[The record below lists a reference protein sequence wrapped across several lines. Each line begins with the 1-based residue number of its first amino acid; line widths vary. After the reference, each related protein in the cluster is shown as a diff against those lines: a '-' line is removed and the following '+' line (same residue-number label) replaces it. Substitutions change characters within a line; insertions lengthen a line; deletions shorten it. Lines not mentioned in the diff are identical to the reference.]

1 MKHYD
6 VIVVG
11 FGTAGA
17 VAAIAA
23 ARLGAKVLVLERT
36 TYPGGT
42 MTGGGVPGFYG
53 RHPYGLTKKLFD
65 AAKLYAKCHGCSI
78 VEALKALMESEA
90 LQAGCELVYEAAVYE
105 VILEGKCVKGVRWAV
120 DGELFEA
127 ESAIVIDCTA
137 EAVVC
142 RMAGC
147 EYTVGRAS
155 DGLCN
160 PYTFSV
166 LCARTDDPMS
176 VFVANFDAGR
186 IDQYDTARASAELL
200 RGLAVHIQTDYAVDS
215 KTRHELMPADLCGVR
230 EGAHVITEDYITLQD
245 FFDGKRDGC
254 TDIITYAH
262 SNIDTHANDMP
273 LESTLFQD
281 WMIASSMWGTEIWV
295 ALTRGCLVPRGWKG
309 LLVAGR
315 HLGVDHDLGHA
326 VRMNDHVGRTGEAAG
341 VMAALAVKSPSP
353 QDVMALPFDEVTANM
368 EQMENP
374 LAENDRFM
382 CLSDQEILDGLSG
395 DTPGFAMWSARCRLK
410 EPRSG
415 DKNITVGGEK
425 PRSGERNPRD
435 GQNQFIYAVQRSEAE
450 RHGAS
455 SGFDQSLL
463 VKWYQS
469 APEGSN
475 LKANTAFT
483 LALLDDS
490 TGLPTL
496 LHLARTRDEYAP
508 KTSRKYN
515 HKRGYVAV
523 YLLGRL
529 AAVEALPVLKSIL
542 SDLQMADKYEY
553 HSHAIAALMRIANA
567 HPEQHTEIADFLLN
581 LVHNPEWSIWA
592 RLKGSQQ
599 YVPVQDTFRT
609 FVERRFK
616 TL

>member
-1 MKHYD
+1 MMYD

-65 AAKLYAKCHGCSI
+65 AAKLYATCHGCSI
-78 VEALKALMESEA
+78 VEALKAMMESEA
-90 LQAGCELVYEAAVYE
+90 LQAGCQLVYEAAVYE
-105 VILEGKCVKGVRWAV
+105 VILDGKCVKGVRWAAN
-120 DGELFEA
+120 GELFEA
-127 ESAIVIDCTA
+127 EASIVIDCTA

-147 EYTVGRAS
+147 KCTLGRAS

-166 LCARTDDPMS
+166 LCARGDSPAYVS
-176 VFVANFDAGR
+176 VANFDAGR
-186 IDQYDTARASAELL
+186 IDQYDTRRASTELL
-200 RGLAVHIQTDYAVDS
+200 RGLAVHIQSDYAVDE
-215 KTRHELMPADLCGVR
+215 KTRHELVPADLCGVR

-254 TDIITYAH
+254 TDVIAYAH

-295 ALTRGCLVPRGWKG
+295 ALTRGSLVPRGWKG

-341 VMAALAVKSPSP
+341 VVAALAAKSASP
-353 QDVMALPFDEVTANM
+353 QDVMALPFDEVTANL

-382 CLSDQEILDGLSG
+382 RLSDAEILEGLSG
-395 DTPGFAMWSARCRLK
+395 DTPGFAMWSARCRKLTAQLR
-410 EPRSG
+410 E
-415 DKNITVGGEK
+415 
-425 PRSGERNPRD
+425 
-435 GQNQFIYAVQRSEAE
+435 
-450 RHGAS
+450 
-455 SGFDQSLL
+455 
-463 VKWYQS
+463 WYGT
-469 APEGSN
+469 APERSN

-483 LALLDDS
+483 LALLDDV
-490 TGLPTL
+490 TGLQTL

-529 AAVEALPVLKSIL
+529 ASVEAIPVLKGIL

-553 HSHAIAALMRIANA
+553 HSHAIAAMIRIANA
-567 HPEQHTEIADFLLN
+567 HPEYRTDIAETLLA
-581 LVHNPEWSIWA
+581 LVHTPEWSIWA
-592 RLKGSQQ
+592 RLKGTQQ
-599 YVPVQDTFRT
+599 YVPVQDTFRA
-609 FVERRFK
+609 FVERWA
-616 TL
+616 